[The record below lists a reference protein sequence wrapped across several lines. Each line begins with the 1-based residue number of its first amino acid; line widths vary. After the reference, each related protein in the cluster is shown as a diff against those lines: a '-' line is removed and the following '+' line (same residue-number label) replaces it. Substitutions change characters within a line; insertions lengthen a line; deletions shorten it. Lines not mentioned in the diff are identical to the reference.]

1 MSQVFV
7 DIIGGDV
14 VVLVFAVLTVFE
26 VPLSPTKTILV
37 YEKCLLLPRLSYL
50 TKTALSLC
58 VSLSQQ

>member
-1 MSQVFV
+1 MFV

-37 YEKCLLLPRLSYL
+37 YEEYLLLARLCYL
-50 TKTALSLC
+50 TKTALFLC
-58 VSLSQQ
+58 VFLSQQ